1 MTYGD
6 YVIQIWLPQLEGQ
19 LESSTIESYE
29 RNIRVH
35 VAPRIGGTKLQEL
48 NPMQLNE
55 LYRDMQRQA
64 AENSGSPN
72 RRHNPRIYSRIA
84 YLWSNGLSYASIA
97 NNLAEKFPSQKP
109 LSKNAVAA
117 IVRRSKNSTQSRG
130 GLAIRTVRYI
140 HTIIS
145 SSLNDAVKLC

>member
-55 LYRDMQRQA
+55 LYRDLQRQA
-64 AENSGSPN
+64 AANSGSPN
-72 RRHNPRIYSRIA
+72 RRHDPRIYDRI
-84 YLWSNGLSYASIA
+84 
-97 NNLAEKFPSQKP
+97 
-109 LSKNAVAA
+109 
-117 IVRRSKNSTQSRG
+117 T
-130 GLAIRTVRYI
+130 
-140 HTIIS
+140 
-145 SSLNDAVKLC
+145 